1 MSEFLFGLGV
11 GLIFALG
18 GLMCFGV
25 LIGIGEII
33 DWYEKRN
40 K

>member
-1 MSEFLFGLGV
+1 MSEFIFGIGVGLVFGLG
-11 GLIFALG
+11 A
-18 GLMCFGV
+18 LMCFGI

-33 DWYEKRN
+33 DWYEKSN

>member
-1 MSEFLFGLGV
+1 MNEFLFGLGV
-11 GLIFALG
+11 GAVFALG
-18 GLMCFGV
+18 GLIFFGV